1 MGHLEDEAKR
11 RGRGEMGPGKH
22 QRLRD
27 LEERNLPRKS
37 WGPSKKGRL
46 VRLERQGRE
55 TERYGPVV
63 STEWP

>member
-46 VRLERQGRE
+46 VRLEETGQGD
-55 TERYGPVV
+55 
-63 STEWP
+63 